1 MDYGRSLARDATAY
15 FYKGLCNE
23 FSYQNI
29 KGFLTTFLLTQ
40 LQRFFFKSLKV
51 RRLPV
56 PTVKNQQT
64 TTFPFIVALFYPFRP
79 TLHLATFRPFCR
91 QFRSFLHTLTEDV
104 TFESCFVQKVS
115 FQTEEAFGARLRAVA
130 HST

>member
-1 MDYGRSLARDATAY
+1 M
-15 FYKGLCNE
+15 
-23 FSYQNI
+23 
-29 KGFLTTFLLTQ
+29 TTFLLTQ

-64 TTFPFIVALFYPFRP
+64 TTFPFIVALFYPFSS

-91 QFRSFLHTLTEDV
+91 QFRSFLHTFIRKTSL
-104 TFESCFVQKVS
+104 SKVASSRKSLFRLKKNWRTVARRRS
-115 FQTEEAFGARLRAVA
+115 FDMSAKLFKNKEERPVLCQERCKKWQI
-130 HST
+130 SK